1 MLHLDK
7 RWTAPLAAAGALMLV
22 AAMPAS
28 AAPAQSF
35 GNLKPLSLERSSD
48 FTEIRHR
55 HWHRPHYRWVKRCW
69 WSHWGKRRCA
79 MVRRCW

>member
-1 MLHLDK
+1 MLQLDK
-7 RWTAPLAAAGALMLV
+7 RWTAPLAAAGALMLIAV
-22 AAMPAS
+22 LPAS

-55 HWHRPHYRWVKRCW
+55 RWHRHHCRWVKRCW
-69 WSHWGKRRCA
+69 WNHWGQRRCA
-79 MVRRCW
+79 VVRRCW